1 MSRILVTGGAGFI
14 GSHITDAYLDA
25 GHEVAIIDDL
35 STGKPENIN
44 RGANF
49 FHADL
54 AKDDIEEVFDKF
66 KPEIIN
72 HHAAQ
77 IDVRK
82 SVDDPVFDASVNI
95 LGIIK
100 LLDLSVKYHVKNV
113 IFASSGG
120 VVYGEPDY
128 LPVDIKHRLN
138 PLSPYGAS
146 KLSSEIYLQMYN
158 QLSAVN
164 YVALRY
170 GNVYGPRQ
178 DPHGEAGVIAIFAQK
193 ILNNEELLIF
203 GNGEQLRD
211 YVYVGDVVNANLK
224 ALDATEPVKV
234 NIGTGTGTSVNKLAQ
249 VLMDTISR
257 QVNIQ
262 PKPPRAG
269 ELEQIY
275 LKQEQNALNWQAE
288 TDLVSGLETTVSY
301 FANRKG
307 AN

>member
-1 MSRILVTGGAGFI
+1 MSRILITGGAGFI

-44 RGANF
+44 PGANF

-203 GNGEQLRD
+203 GDGEQLRD

-249 VLMDTISR
+249 VLMDIISR